1 MKNIALTQGR
11 RRTSVGPINGKN
23 DMRQSITYAGA
34 AALALLILASCGKK
48 EEPKTAAAPPPATS
62 PAATPPASSAAAPSD
77 PSPSAAVAAAAE
89 TPSSALAAASNAG
102 AAGSAG
108 GVLAS
113 AEGNAPGTR
122 VDVLELKRTS
132 GDSVMLKLAIV
143 NDSDKPF
150 DMRRFK
156 GDGYDDYR
164 SISGVYLL
172 DGASKRQ
179 YFVLK
184 GADQK
189 CVCSQN
195 IEDVAPKARVN
206 VWARFTAPPADV
218 QKIAIVVPHFIPV
231 EDVPIAR

>member
-1 MKNIALTQGR
+1 
-11 RRTSVGPINGKN
+11 
-23 DMRQSITYAGA
+23 MRQSITYAGA
-34 AALALLILASCGKK
+34 AALALLMFASCGKK
-48 EEPKTAAAPPPATS
+48 EEPKAAAAPPAAS
-62 PAATPPASSAAAPSD
+62 PVVQPSAPPASASAVPSD
-77 PSPSAAVAAAAE
+77 PSPSAAVAATAE
-89 TPSSALAAASNAG
+89 TPSSAPV
-102 AAGSAG
+102 AGSAG

-218 QKIAIVVPHFIPV
+218 QKIAIVVPHFIPI